1 MSEDASQGSDPR
13 HLGTMLS
20 RDDTPGFNA
29 VFEQVFGLDSSTG

>member
-1 MSEDASQGSDPR
+1 MSEDASRGSDPR
-13 HLGTMLS
+13 QLN